1 MEKNGKKLG
10 EYLYEH
16 LANNEYLIKL
26 MDDLSLQYAL
36 GIFSGTCKL
45 TSKQKNDLLKF
56 ADLLGKSISDQEN
69 NEQKIQH

>member
-26 MDDLSLQYAL
+26 MYDLSLQYAL
-36 GIFSGTCKL
+36 GLFSGTCKL
-45 TSKQKNDLLKF
+45 TSKQKNDV
-56 ADLLGKSISDQEN
+56 STP
-69 NEQKIQH
+69 

>member
-36 GIFSGTCKL
+36 GGSRI
-45 TSKQKNDLLKF
+45 
-56 ADLLGKSISDQEN
+56 KSVQV
-69 NEQKIQH
+69 K